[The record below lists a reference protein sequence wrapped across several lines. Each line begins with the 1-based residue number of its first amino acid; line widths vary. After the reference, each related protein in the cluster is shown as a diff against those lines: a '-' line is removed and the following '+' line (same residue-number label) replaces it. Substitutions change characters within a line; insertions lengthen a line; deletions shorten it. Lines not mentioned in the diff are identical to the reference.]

1 MKHIRFSQ
9 FKHQQS
15 DSSLAGLASRHAGF
29 TLTELIVTVALLAIV
44 TSFAIPGMQ
53 TLVVNNRVSTL
64 ANEFTSGLSYTRGEA
79 VNRNMCVTMCITN
92 NPNAESPT
100 CTTAL
105 NDWNNGWIIFANPN
119 CNDSALDDR
128 DVLLQVYEGAP
139 TGPQLTT
146 VGTNIRRITFTAR
159 GVPSA
164 IATARQFTINT
175 GGTSQ
180 TPVKTICLDAAGRA
194 RVGDYNSPLC

>member
-1 MKHIRFSQ
+1 MRSNRT
-9 FKHQQS
+9 
-15 DSSLAGLASRHAGF
+15 LAGLASRNAGF
-29 TLTELIVTVALLAIV
+29 TLTELIVTVAILAIV
-44 TSFAIPGMQ
+44 VGFAIPSLQ
-53 TLVVNNRVSTL
+53 SFVSSSRVSTL

-79 VNRNMCVTMCITN
+79 VNRNTCVTMCITADPSAAN
-92 NPNAESPT
+92 PT

-119 CNDSALDDR
+119 CNASALDDR
-128 DVLLQVYEGAP
+128 DQLLQVYEGAP
-139 TGPQLTT
+139 TGPQLITSSGGGA
-146 VGTNIRRITFTAR
+146 VRSITFTSR

-164 IATARQFTINT
+164 IGAARRFTINT
-175 GGTSQ
+175 GGTSL